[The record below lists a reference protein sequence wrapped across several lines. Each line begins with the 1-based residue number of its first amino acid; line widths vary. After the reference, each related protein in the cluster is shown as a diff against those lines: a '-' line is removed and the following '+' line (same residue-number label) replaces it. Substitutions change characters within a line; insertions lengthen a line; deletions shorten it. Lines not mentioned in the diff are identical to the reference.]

1 MSSSNSKGSIITVD
15 NDYDRTNDF
24 IVYDIDGDST
34 DRAVI

>member
-1 MSSSNSKGSIITVD
+1 MSSNNSKRSVITVD
-15 NDYDRTNDF
+15 NDYDRTDDF